1 MVRNDEG
8 MTEPVAQRYLDFL
21 AGNRKGVLVTIKRD
35 GRPQLS
41 NIVYGYDAGTG
52 RVRVSVTADRAKTR
66 NATRDPRVG
75 MHVSS
80 PDFWSYVVAE
90 GAAELTAVTVD
101 PADAA
106 ADDLVDLYRSLSGEH
121 PDWDD
126 YRSAMIRERRQI
138 LSFAVTHAY
147 GQLPG

>member
-1 MVRNDEG
+1 

-21 AGNRKGVLVTIKRD
+21 AGHRKGVLVTLKRD

-66 NATRDPRVG
+66 NAARDPRVS

-80 PDFWSYVVAE
+80 PDFWSYVVVE

-121 PDWDD
+121 P
-126 YRSAMIRERRQI
+126 
-138 LSFAVTHAY
+138 
-147 GQLPG
+147 